1 MTAPCLIQSSE
12 CEEIQISAELMT
24 KLQIPFA
31 HMMHPI
37 IVNETIHLGPLI
49 GVLSA
54 GFTGSLLRPIGKR
67 SLHLAKL
74 LSTASITGDFLL
86 FLELIIST
94 GKPGP

>member
-1 MTAPCLIQSSE
+1 MLVEQLGCDLSVPASLYKDSKQAAFGTMTAPCLIRSSE
-12 CEEIQISAELMT
+12 REEIQISAELMT

-54 GFTGSLLRPIGKR
+54 GFTGSLLLLIWKAFP
-67 SLHLAKL
+67 SL
-74 LSTASITGDFLL
+74 S
-86 FLELIIST
+86 
-94 GKPGP
+94 